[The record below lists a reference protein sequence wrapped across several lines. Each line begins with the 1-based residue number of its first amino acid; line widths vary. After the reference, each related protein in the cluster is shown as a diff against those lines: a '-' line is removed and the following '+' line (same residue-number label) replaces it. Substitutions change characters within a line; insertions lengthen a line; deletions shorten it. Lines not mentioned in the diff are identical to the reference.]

1 MFAVGGVRRQSD
13 FGCSGAE
20 HSNASQFNK
29 EAVKIFIF
37 PAPPSL
43 GEKHRARREN
53 CVWQNYFP
61 LREKMAC

>member
-1 MFAVGGVRRQSD
+1 MFAVVGVRRQSD

-37 PAPPSL
+37 LAPLLLAKSIVRDVKIVFGKIISL
-43 GEKHRARREN
+43 
-53 CVWQNYFP
+53 
-61 LREKMAC
+61 